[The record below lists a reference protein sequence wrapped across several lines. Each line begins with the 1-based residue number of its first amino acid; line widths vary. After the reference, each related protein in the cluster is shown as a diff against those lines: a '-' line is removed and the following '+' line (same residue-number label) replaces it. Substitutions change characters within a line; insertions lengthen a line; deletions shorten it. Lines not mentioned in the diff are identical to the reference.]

1 MRSIAGPPRARGPA
15 RERSPLL
22 LPSKLQLSSAE
33 RHRSPARVKEGFR
46 SLCESTIEMKSP
58 RATFVVGFPWQNAV
72 RNPARRALRGNH
84 SDKR

>member
-33 RHRSPARVKEGFR
+33 RHRSPACINRNFSGF
-46 SLCESTIEMKSP
+46 
-58 RATFVVGFPWQNAV
+58 A
-72 RNPARRALRGNH
+72 
-84 SDKR
+84 

>member
-33 RHRSPARVKEGFR
+33 RHRAPRLR
-46 SLCESTIEMKSP
+46 SDSTTS
-58 RATFVVGFPWQNAV
+58 A
-72 RNPARRALRGNH
+72 
-84 SDKR
+84 